1 MRGGDNQAGFAVRNP
16 SGQYVMPYQWKAHAE
31 YDESSIQ
38 TPGKLFIHVFHLFFS
53 LQIIRI

>member
-16 SGQYVMPYQWKAHAE
+16 MGQFVMPYQWKAHAE

-38 TPGKLFIHVFHLFFS
+38 TPGKLFSQTIYLCLS
-53 LQIIRI
+53 LL